1 MRRRTIALALVLLT
15 LALGLG
21 AEEAGHGRASL
32 DFAGR
37 VVNFVV
43 LFGGLL
49 YLLRKPLKAYFDQRV
64 RDAAASLS
72 GAEEGRREAEEK
84 FRQSQARL
92 ADLAV
97 EVHDVKRQAEEAARE
112 ERERISLAGS
122 EEAARIKALTVQEI
136 DLQLKAGIKELK
148 AFAIE
153 RAVVQAEARLRRRL
167 RAEDQGRLID
177 RSIERLAEIHEK
189 PGPR

>member
-1 MRRRTIALALVLLT
+1 MIALALALLP

-32 DFAGR
+32 DFIGR
-37 VVNFVV
+37 VINFVV
-43 LFGGLL
+43 LFGGLF
-49 YLLRKPLKAYFDQRV
+49 YFLRKPVKAYFDRRV
-64 RDAAASLS
+64 RDAAASLG
-72 GAEEGRREAEEK
+72 GAEEGRREAEGK
-84 FRQSQARL
+84 FRQSQVRL
-92 ADLAV
+92 TELAV
-97 EVHDVKRQAEEAARE
+97 EVQDVKRRAEEAARE
-112 ERERISLAGS
+112 EQERIFVAGI
-122 EEAARIKALTVQEI
+122 EEAARIQGLTAQEI

-153 RAVVQAEARLRRRL
+153 RAVVQAEARLRQRL
-167 RAEDQGRLID
+167 RAEDQARLID

>member
-1 MRRRTIALALVLLT
+1 MRRRMIALALALLP

-32 DFAGR
+32 DFIGR
-37 VVNFVV
+37 VINFVV
-43 LFGGLL
+43 LFGGLA
-49 YLLRKPLKAYFDQRV
+49 YLLRKPLKDYFDRRV

-72 GAEEGRREAEEK
+72 GAAEARREAEEK

-92 ADLAV
+92 AGLAV
-97 EVHDVKRQAEEAARE
+97 EVQDLRRKAEEAARE
-112 ERERISLAGS
+112 DQERILVAGA
-122 EEAARIKALTVQEI
+122 EEAGRIQRLTAQEI
-136 DLQLKAGIKELK
+136 ELQLKAGVKELK
-148 AFAIE
+148 AFSIE

-167 RAEDQGRLID
+167 RAEDQARLID